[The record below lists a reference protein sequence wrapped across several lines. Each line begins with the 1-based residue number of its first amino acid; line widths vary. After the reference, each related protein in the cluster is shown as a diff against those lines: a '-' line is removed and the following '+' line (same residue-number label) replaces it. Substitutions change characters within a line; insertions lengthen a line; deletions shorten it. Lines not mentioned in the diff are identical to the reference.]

1 MSEAINTQSPE
12 DQLKAVFTNEKDAI
26 KKSSSAI
33 LSDKNIGMLSVAP
46 SDPNSSDYVDWYYKN
61 KEAIE
66 VMKKTTKTLS
76 DRWEKFLSIAAQK
89 MPEYASEP
97 EVTELT
103 KKIELLKQLM
113 DSALA
118 VPTPKSREKMDEPQL
133 TPRERIFSS
142 DIDVIS
148 RTNIGL
154 VKNL

>member
-1 MSEAINTQSPE
+1 
-12 DQLKAVFTNEKDAI
+12 
-26 KKSSSAI
+26 
-33 LSDKNIGMLSVAP
+33 
-46 SDPNSSDYVDWYYKN
+46 
-61 KEAIE
+61 
-66 VMKKTTKTLS
+66 MKKTTKTLS